1 MSMESDLTALLKA
14 ICPRVSPDVAPAGTA
29 TPYITYQGIGGQSM
43 QYMDKTLPSK
53 RNTLIQINVWGKTRA
68 EALPL
73 IRQAEQAICTSTLFQ
88 ASPVGEPLW
97 TYDEEAD
104 LRGCL
109 QTFSI
114 WSDR

>member
-1 MSMESDLTALLKA
+1 MESDLTALLKA

-43 QYMDKTLPSK
+43 QYMDKTLPNK

-73 IRQAEQAICTSTLFQ
+73 IRQAEQALVAATSFQ

>member
-53 RNTLIQINVWGKTRA
+53 RNTLIQINVWGKNRA
-68 EALPL
+68 EALPI
-73 IRQAEQAICTSTLFQ
+73 IRQAEQAISTSTLFQ

>member
-1 MSMESDLTALLKA
+1 MTMESDLTALLKA

-29 TPYITYQGIGGQSM
+29 TPYMTYQGIGGQSM

-73 IRQAEQAICTSTLFQ
+73 IRQAEQAISTSTLFQ